1 MATTFNTKLN
11 KAIES
16 AQAKVEKA
24 QEKALDKL
32 LENDKFIEVQRAIT
46 AKERE
51 LNTLNDTVFQLN
63 SISPYIAKDG
73 RKFSI
78 KVFPV
83 NVFGLGLGTIIGI
96 ISGSRGA
103 FVDEKMMEYSAISGI
118 TSLELVEA
126 ANALGNP
133 SYYKDGKVNDAIPGD
148 FSKLK
153 EILEGIFVKI
163 ELHELKA
170 CDITKTKY
178 DLWYALA
185 ENRANKQLSEHK
197 DLQDLESGAKDF
209 VME

>member
-51 LNTLNDTVFQLN
+51 LNQLNDTVFQLN
-63 SISPYIAKDG
+63 SIKPYIAKDG

-133 SYYKDGKVNDAIPGD
+133 SYYKDGKVNDEIKGD
-148 FSKLK
+148 FNKLK
-153 EILEGIFVKI
+153 EILEGIFVKM

-170 CDITKTKY
+170 CDITEAKY

-185 ENRANKQLSEHK
+185 ENRANKQLSEHIE
-197 DLQDLESGAKDF
+197 LQDLEANAKDF